1 MEKAIK
7 IKESIEMTIK
17 HELNQQDAMIEQI
30 ISQLDLSGM
39 TQEKLFGQDGIIKN
53 LTSRL
58 LNRIL
63 EAEMDVHLGYK
74 KHSNDGD
81 NSGNSRNGY
90 SKKKILTHDQHVEL
104 NVPRDRNSEFEPEI
118 VPKYAKR
125 LPLFNEQIISL
136 YSRGMT
142 TRDIQAHLNE
152 IYGVDVSP
160 ELISRVTDAVHDD
173 VRAWRT
179 RPLERSYPIVYL
191 DALRVNS
198 RQNGKNE
205 NKALYLALGINM
217 DGRKEALG
225 FYLSE
230 TEGAKFWMSVLTD
243 LKNRG
248 VEDIFIAC
256 MDGLTGF
263 PDAVRAVYPKT
274 KVQLCI
280 VHMVRNSTKYVS
292 YKDLK
297 EVCRDLKKIY
307 SAVNEDE
314 ALESLDDFGKKWND
328 KYPMIQRSWETHW
341 DDLSEFFKYPEEIR
355 RVIYTTNAIESLNA
369 SLRKVTKNRAAFPDD
384 EAIIKIMYLAI
395 SKAAKRWTMPIRN
408 WGQALNQFAILFG
421 ADRVFGI

>member
-1 MEKAIK
+1 
-7 IKESIEMTIK
+7 MTKK
-17 HELNQQDAMIEQI
+17 HELEPKDAIIEQI
-30 ISQLDLSGM
+30 VSQLDLSGM
-39 TQEKLFGQDGIIKN
+39 TQEELFGDNGLVRS

-63 EAEMDVHLGYK
+63 ETEMDVHLGYK
-74 KHSNDGD
+74 KNSNEGD

-90 SKKKILTHDQHVEL
+90 SKKTVLTQAQEVEL

-125 LPLFNEQIISL
+125 LPLFNDQIISL

-152 IYGVDVSP
+152 IYGINVSP
-160 ELISRVTDAVHDD
+160 ELISRVTDAVHED
-173 VRAWRT
+173 VRSWRT
-179 RPLERSYPIVYL
+179 RPLDSIYPIVYL
-191 DALRVNS
+191 DALSIKS
-198 RQNGKNE
+198 RQSGKNE

-217 DGRKEALG
+217 EGRKEVLG

-230 TEGAKFWMSVLTD
+230 NEGAKFWLGVLTD

-248 VEDIFIAC
+248 VQDIFIAC

-263 PDAVRAVYPKT
+263 PDAVRAVYPAA

-297 EVCRDLKKIY
+297 AVCHDLKQIY
-307 SAVNEDE
+307 TAVNEEE
-314 ALESLDDFGKKWND
+314 ALEALEDFGKNWNS
-328 KYPMIQRSWETHW
+328 KYPMIQRSWEAHW
-341 DDLSEFFKYPEEIR
+341 DDLNEFFAYPEEIR

-384 EAIIKIMYLAI
+384 EAIMKIMYLAI
-395 SKAAKRWTMPIRN
+395 QKASKKWTMPIRN
-408 WGQALNQFAILFG
+408 WGLALNQFAILFG
-421 ADRVFGI
+421 ADRVKI

>member
-1 MEKAIK
+1 
-7 IKESIEMTIK
+7 MTKK
-17 HELNQQDAMIEQI
+17 HELEPKDAIIEQI
-30 ISQLDLSGM
+30 VSQLDLSGM
-39 TQEKLFGQDGIIKN
+39 TQEELFGDNGLVRS

-63 EAEMDVHLGYK
+63 ETEMDVHLGYK
-74 KHSNDGD
+74 KNSNEGD

-90 SKKKILTHDQHVEL
+90 SKKTVLTQAQEVEL

-125 LPLFNEQIISL
+125 LPLFNDQIISL

-152 IYGVDVSP
+152 IYGVNVSP
-160 ELISRVTDAVHDD
+160 ELISRVTDAVHED
-173 VRAWRT
+173 VRSWRT
-179 RPLERSYPIVYL
+179 RPLDSIYPIVYL
-191 DALRVNS
+191 DALCIKS
-198 RQNGKNE
+198 RQSGKNE

-217 DGRKEALG
+217 EGRKEVLG

-230 TEGAKFWMSVLTD
+230 NEGAKFWLGVLTD

-248 VEDIFIAC
+248 VQDIFIAC

-263 PDAVRAVYPKT
+263 PDAVRAVYPAA

-297 EVCRDLKKIY
+297 AVCHDLKQIY
-307 SAVNEDE
+307 TAVNEEE
-314 ALESLDDFGKKWND
+314 ALEALEDFGKNWNS
-328 KYPMIQRSWETHW
+328 KYPMIQRSWEAHW
-341 DDLSEFFKYPEEIR
+341 DDLNEFFAYPEEIR

-384 EAIIKIMYLAI
+384 EAIMKIMYLAI
-395 SKAAKRWTMPIRN
+395 QKASKKWTMPIRN
-408 WGQALNQFAILFG
+408 WGLALNQFAILFG
-421 ADRVFGI
+421 ADRVKI

>member
-1 MEKAIK
+1 MYR
-7 IKESIEMTIK
+7 K
-17 HELNQQDAMIEQI
+17 HEPPTPKNAIIDQI
-30 ISQLDLSGM
+30 IDQLDLSGM
-39 TQEKLFGQDGIIKN
+39 TQDELFGKDGLARY

-58 LNRIL
+58 LNKVL

-74 KHSNDGD
+74 KNSNEGD

-90 SKKKILTHDQHVEL
+90 SKKTVLTQDQEVEL
-104 NVPRDRNSEFEPEI
+104 SVPRDRNAEFEPEI
-118 VPKYAKR
+118 VPKYSKR
-125 LPLFNEQIISL
+125 LPLFNDQIISL

-152 IYGVDVSP
+152 IYGVEVSP
-160 ELISRVTDAVHDD
+160 ELISKVTDAVHED
-173 VRAWRT
+173 VRSWRT
-179 RPLERSYPIVYL
+179 RPLDSIYPIVYL
-191 DALRVNS
+191 DALSIKS

-217 DGRKEALG
+217 EGSKEVLG

-230 TEGAKFWMSVLTD
+230 NEGAKFWLGVLTD

-248 VEDIFIAC
+248 VQDIFIAC

-263 PDAVRAVYPKT
+263 SDAVRAVYPAT

-297 EVCRDLKKIY
+297 AVCHDLKQIY
-307 SAVNEDE
+307 TALNEEE
-314 ALESLDDFGKKWND
+314 ALHALEDFGKNWNS
-328 KYPMIQRSWETHW
+328 KYPMIQRSWESHW
-341 DDLSEFFKYPEEIR
+341 DDLNEIFAYPEEIR

-384 EAIIKIMYLAI
+384 DAIMKIMYLAI
-395 SKAAKRWTMPIRN
+395 QKVAKKWTMPIRN
-408 WGQALNQFAILFG
+408 WGLALNQFVILFG
-421 ADRVFGI
+421 ADRVKI

>member
-1 MEKAIK
+1 
-7 IKESIEMTIK
+7 
-17 HELNQQDAMIEQI
+17 
-30 ISQLDLSGM
+30 M
-39 TQEKLFGQDGIIKN
+39 TQEKLFGQDGIVKN

-74 KHSNDGD
+74 KHSNEGD

-90 SKKKILTHDQHVEL
+90 SKKKILTHDQNVEL
-104 NVPRDRNSEFEPEI
+104 NIPRDRNSEFEPEI
-118 VPKYAKR
+118 VPKYSKR
-125 LPLFNEQIISL
+125 LPLFNDQIISL

-179 RPLERSYPIVYL
+179 RLLERTYPIVYL

-217 DGRKEALG
+217 DGKKEVLG

-256 MDGLTGF
+256 IDGLTGF

-297 EVCRDLKKIY
+297 EVCSDLKQIY
-307 SAVNEDE
+307 SAVNEEE
-314 ALESLDDFGKKWND
+314 ALEALDDFGKKWNG
-328 KYPMIQRSWETHW
+328 KYPMIQRSWEAHW
-341 DDLSEFFKYPEEIR
+341 NDLSEFFKYPEEIR

-395 SKAAKRWTMPIRN
+395 NKAAKKWTMPIKN
-408 WGQALNQFAILFG
+408 WGLALNQFAILFG

>member
-1 MEKAIK
+1 
-7 IKESIEMTIK
+7 MTIK
-17 HELNQQDAMIEQI
+17 HELKQDAIIEQI

-39 TQEKLFGQDGIIKN
+39 TQEKLFGQDGIIRN

-90 SKKKILTHDQHVEL
+90 SKKKILTHDQNVEL
-104 NVPRDRNSEFEPEI
+104 NIPRDRNSEFEPEI

-179 RPLERSYPIVYL
+179 RPLERTYPIVYL

-217 DGRKEALG
+217 DGKKEVLG
-225 FYLSE
+225 FYLNE

-248 VEDIFIAC
+248 IEDIFIAC

-297 EVCRDLKKIY
+297 EVCRDLRSIY
-307 SAVNEDE
+307 SAVNEEE
-314 ALESLDDFGKKWND
+314 ALEALDDFGKKWNS
-328 KYPMIQRSWETHW
+328 KYPMIQRSWEAHW
-341 DDLSEFFKYPEEIR
+341 NDLSEFFKYPEEIR

-395 SKAAKRWTMPIRN
+395 SKAAKKWTMPIRN
-408 WGQALNQFAILFG
+408 WGQALNQFDILFG